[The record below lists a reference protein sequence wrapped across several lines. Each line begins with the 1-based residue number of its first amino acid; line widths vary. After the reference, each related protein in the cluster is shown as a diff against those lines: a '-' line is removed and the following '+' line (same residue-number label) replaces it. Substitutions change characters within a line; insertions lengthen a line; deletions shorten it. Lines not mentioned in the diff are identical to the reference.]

1 MTQIFEKISKPK
13 CDFGATAA
21 AQNKAMN
28 WFLLC
33 SERSE
38 TQLKTTIHC
47 HLSWCSL
54 PLTRPDGDE
63 PSVKSIQEQLY
74 YNKSYYSRQTEN
86 KWTSCEVTDKLSN
99 EPLKRNCIRWF
110 TEKPFPIWQPRVEAK
125 QILVLPLGKVT
136 EGSRLLAGRE
146 KIPVIPTHEVK
157 VLQLFV
163 CYTPTRRG
171 VIKNNP
177 RIYHSL
183 GTGLSGSSDSRTS
196 WCRQ

>member
-1 MTQIFEKISKPK
+1 
-13 CDFGATAA
+13 
-21 AQNKAMN
+21 MN

-33 SERSE
+33 SEHSE

-54 PLTRPDGDE
+54 PLTRPDGDG

-86 KWTSCEVTDKLSN
+86 KWTSCEVTNKLSN
-99 EPLKRNCIRWF
+99 EPWNGPVSHGLLRNHSPDDRQGLRQNKFLSYPWKSHRGI
-110 TEKPFPIWQPRVEAK
+110 TA
-125 QILVLPLGKVT
+125 
-136 EGSRLLAGRE
+136 LAGRE

-157 VLQLFV
+157 VLQLVV

-171 VIKNNP
+171 VIKITPGNLQLRHWP
-177 RIYHSL
+177 FGIL
-183 GTGLSGSSDSRTS
+183 G
-196 WCRQ
+196 